1 MNLQPTLENDI
12 ILIRPLQEDDAEKL
26 YAVASDPAIWE
37 QHPNK
42 NRYKKEVFLK
52 YFEGAILSK
61 GAFLILE
68 KETDEI
74 IGCSRFYDYDPV
86 NKSVVIGYTFIATK
100 YWGKRYNAQI
110 KEMMIDYAFDHVEK
124 ILFHIGANNLRSQI
138 AIGRIGAIKTGEIV
152 VAYYGEPELLNFIY
166 AIEKSK
172 WQKIKNG

>member
-1 MNLQPTLENDI
+1 LKIKSALYIFKKLNQHCSNKWGCGGFFIFRSQTQVKYQQT
-12 ILIRPLQEDDAEKL
+12 IR
-26 YAVASDPAIWE
+26 
-37 QHPNK
+37 
-42 NRYKKEVFLK
+42 
-52 YFEGAILSK
+52 
-61 GAFLILE
+61 
-68 KETDEI
+68 
-74 IGCSRFYDYDPV
+74 
-86 NKSVVIGYTFIATK
+86 YTFIATK

-110 KEMMIDYAFDHVEK
+110 KEMMINYAFEHVEK